1 MIEWNC
7 RAWLRSGHVTRAE
20 GSIGYAPGLG
30 RTQPILRRVT
40 IIGTEDLAPSM
51 ASDLEAFSR

>member
-1 MIEWNC
+1 MSEWNC
-7 RAWLRSGHVTRAE
+7 RAWPRPGRVTRAE

-30 RTQPILRRVT
+30 RTQPIVSRVT
-40 IIGTEDLAPSM
+40 VIGTDDPAPSM

>member
-1 MIEWNC
+1 MSDWNC
-7 RAWLRSGHVTRAE
+7 RAWPRPGRVILAE

-30 RTQPILRRVT
+30 RTQPMLRRVT
-40 IIGTEDLAPSM
+40 FIGTDDPAPSM

>member
-1 MIEWNC
+1 MSEWNC
-7 RAWLRSGHVTRAE
+7 RAWPQPGCVNLAE

-30 RTQPILRRVT
+30 RTQPMLSRVT
-40 IIGTEDLAPSM
+40 FIGTDDPAPSM

>member
-1 MIEWNC
+1 MSEWNC
-7 RAWLRSGHVTRAE
+7 RAWPRPRGVRAAE

-30 RTQPILRRVT
+30 KTQPIRSRVT
-40 IIGTEDLAPSM
+40 VIGTKDPAPSM

>member
-1 MIEWNC
+1 MSEWNC
-7 RAWLRSGHVTRAE
+7 RAWPRLERVTRVE

-30 RTQPILRRVT
+30 RTQPIGSRVT
-40 IIGTEDLAPSM
+40 VIGTDDPAPSM

>member
-7 RAWLRSGHVTRAE
+7 RAWLRRRHVTGAE

-30 RTQPILRRVT
+30 RTQPILSRVT
-40 IIGTEDLAPSM
+40 IIGTDDLAPST

>member
-1 MIEWNC
+1 MNEWNC
-7 RAWLRSGHVTRAE
+7 RAWLRPGRVARAE

-30 RTQPILRRVT
+30 RTQPIDSRVT
-40 IIGTEDLAPSM
+40 VIGTSDPAPST

>member
-1 MIEWNC
+1 MSEWNC
-7 RAWLRSGHVTRAE
+7 RAWPRPGGVRRAE

-30 RTQPILRRVT
+30 RAQPIRSRVT
-40 IIGTEDLAPSM
+40 IIGTSDPAPST

>member
-1 MIEWNC
+1 MSEWNC
-7 RAWLRSGHVTRAE
+7 HAWPRPRRVTWAE

-30 RTQPILRRVT
+30 RTGPIGSRVT
-40 IIGTEDLAPSM
+40 VIGTDDPAPSM

>member
-7 RAWLRSGHVTRAE
+7 HTWPRPGRVTRAE

-30 RTQPILRRVT
+30 GPQPILSRVT
-40 IIGTEDLAPSM
+40 VIGTDDLAPSM

>member
-1 MIEWNC
+1 MSVWNC
-7 RAWLRSGHVTRAE
+7 RAWPRLRRVTWAE

-30 RTQPILRRVT
+30 KTQPIDSRVT
-40 IIGTEDLAPSM
+40 VIGTDDPAPST

>member
-7 RAWLRSGHVTRAE
+7 HAWPQLRRVTWAE

-30 RTQPILRRVT
+30 KTQPILSRVT
-40 IIGTEDLAPSM
+40 VIGTDDLAPSM

>member
-7 RAWLRSGHVTRAE
+7 RAWLRCWHVTSAG

-30 RTQPILRRVT
+30 RTQPILSRVT
-40 IIGTEDLAPSM
+40 IIGTDDLAPSM

>member
-1 MIEWNC
+1 MSEWNC
-7 RAWLRSGHVTRAE
+7 RAWPRPERVTRAE

-30 RTQPILRRVT
+30 KTQPIVSRVT
-40 IIGTEDLAPSM
+40 VIGTDDPAPSM

>member
-1 MIEWNC
+1 MSEWNC
-7 RAWLRSGHVTRAE
+7 RAWPRLGGVRRAE

-30 RTQPILRRVT
+30 QAQPIGSRVT
-40 IIGTEDLAPSM
+40 FIGTNDPAPST

>member
-1 MIEWNC
+1 MSERNC
-7 RAWLRSGHVTRAE
+7 RAWPRPGSLFRAE

-30 RTQPILRRVT
+30 GPQPIGSRVT
-40 IIGTEDLAPSM
+40 IIGTEDPAPSM